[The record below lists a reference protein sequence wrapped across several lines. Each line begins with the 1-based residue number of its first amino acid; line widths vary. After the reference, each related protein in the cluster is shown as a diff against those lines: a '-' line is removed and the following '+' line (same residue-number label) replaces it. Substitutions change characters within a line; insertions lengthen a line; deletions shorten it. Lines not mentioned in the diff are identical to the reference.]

1 MQGGTFLASIFQS
14 TPRIVELPL
23 TRQLEQKPP
32 RAPAAPSSIRATPPE
47 KGKEDR
53 PGWECE
59 ALGLSTLCLS
69 LPAALGWSRCS
80 QSCPGAGRW
89 AQHTGRVAAALQ
101 RDCPTSQVP
110 GLVDRRLGEEHSG
123 RHSAG
128 SGLSGSRKEAL
139 APRGLAHLLF
149 HGLWIA
155 IPLSHFIDGKTL
167 SPERRNLP
175 RRPAPRGR
183 AGSGDLGVLQQG
195 SPEGNFPGNSP
206 FPPFLPLFLVWRLL
220 SSFSHHPSLRIK
232 GTCT

>member
-1 MQGGTFLASIFQS
+1 MQGGAFLASIFQS
-14 TPRIVELPL
+14 TPRIEK
-23 TRQLEQKPP
+23 QKPP
-32 RAPAAPSSIRATPPE
+32 CAPAAPSSIRATPPE

-128 SGLSGSRKEAL
+128 SGLSGSGRRP
-139 APRGLAHLLF
+139 APRADLLIYF
-149 HGLWIA
+149 STACGSR
-155 IPLSHFIDGKTL
+155 SHFIDGKTL
-167 SPERRNLP
+167 RP
-175 RRPAPRGR
+175 REKEPAQRPAPRGR

>member
-1 MQGGTFLASIFQS
+1 MQGGAFLASIFQS

-128 SGLSGSRKEAL
+128 SGLI
-139 APRGLAHLLF
+139 GL
-149 HGLWIA
+149 
-155 IPLSHFIDGKTL
+155 
-167 SPERRNLP
+167 PEGGQ
-175 RRPAPRGR
+175 RPARTCSFTFPRPVDSDPIIPFHRRENPEAQREGTCPETRTQGQGR
-183 AGSGDLGVLQQG
+183 KWWSGCPAARIARGQ
-195 SPEGNFPGNSP
+195 FPREQS
-206 FPPFLPLFLVWRLL
+206 FPSLPAFVSCLAAFVLFLT
-220 SSFSHHPSLRIK
+220 PSQS
-232 GTCT
+232 